1 MDVKGILNIL
11 NLKLDN
17 NQKYIV
23 VSLILCGLLCS
34 YVSPV
39 IIKDIYTKLP
49 SEWIAFESL
58 VGSISGFL
66 LSIFWRG
73 VIRKQAIKKFLL
85 LVISETICGILVC
98 GYLLLIDYNI
108 WLLAIAQLIYTT
120 FITSFVCK
128 CIMVFKSKLWNN
140 KDREIYDNNIEIVA
154 CLTSILG
161 YLTAIIVE
169 PNIYLAIFLW
179 GIAYL
184 VDDIGWAIVYF
195 KNRELLSKEDD
206 SNS

>member
-1 MDVKGILNIL
+1 MDIKGILNLI

-108 WLLAIAQLIYTT
+108 WVLAIAQLIYTT

>member
-11 NLKLDN
+11 DLKLDS

-23 VSLILCGLLCS
+23 VTLILCGLLCS

-85 LVISETICGILVC
+85 LVIGETVCGILVC

-108 WLLAIAQLIYTT
+108 WVLAITQLIYTT

-140 KDREIYDNNIEIVA
+140 KDREIYDNNMEIIA

-161 YLTAIIVE
+161 YLIAIIAK
-169 PNIYLAIFLW
+169 PNIYFAIFLW
-179 GIAYL
+179 GVAYL

-195 KNRELLSKEDD
+195 KNKEMLSKND
-206 SNS
+206 

>member
-1 MDVKGILNIL
+1 MDVKKILNL
-11 NLKLDN
+11 FNLKLDS

-23 VSLILCGLLCS
+23 VSLILCSLLCS
-34 YVSPV
+34 YISPV

-66 LSIFWRG
+66 ISIFWRDT
-73 VIRKQAIKKFLL
+73 IRRQAIKKFLT
-85 LVISETICGILVC
+85 LVIGETVCGILVC
-98 GYLLLIDYNI
+98 AYLLLIDYNI
-108 WLLAIAQLIYTT
+108 WVLAIAQLIYTT

-140 KDREIYDNNIEIVA
+140 KDRETYDNNIEIVS

-161 YLTAIIVE
+161 YLIAILAE
-169 PNIYLAIFLW
+169 PDIHLAIFLW

-195 KNRELLSKEDD
+195 KNKELLVKDES
-206 SNS
+206 S

>member
-1 MDVKGILNIL
+1 MDVKKILNL
-11 NLKLDN
+11 FNLKLDS

-23 VSLILCGLLCS
+23 VSLILCSLLCS
-34 YVSPV
+34 YISPV

-66 LSIFWRG
+66 ISIFWRDT
-73 VIRKQAIKKFLL
+73 IRRQAIKKFLT
-85 LVISETICGILVC
+85 LVIGETVCGILVC
-98 GYLLLIDYNI
+98 AYLLLIDYNI
-108 WLLAIAQLIYTT
+108 WVLAISQLIYTT

-140 KDREIYDNNIEIVA
+140 KDRETYDNNIEIVS

-161 YLTAIIVE
+161 YLIAILAE
-169 PNIYLAIFLW
+169 PDIHLAIFLW
-179 GIAYL
+179 GVAYL

-195 KNRELLSKEDD
+195 KNKELLVKDES
-206 SNS
+206 S

>member
-1 MDVKGILNIL
+1 MDIKGILNLI

-108 WLLAIAQLIYTT
+108 WVLAIAQLIYTA

>member
-1 MDVKGILNIL
+1 MKRILNLL
-11 NLKLDN
+11 NLKLDS

-23 VSLILCGLLCS
+23 VSLILCGLLCA
-34 YVSPV
+34 YISPV

-58 VGSISGFL
+58 VGSISGFFI
-66 LSIFWRG
+66 SIFWRDT
-73 VIRKQAIKKFLL
+73 IRKQAIKKFLL
-85 LVISETICGILVC
+85 LVLSETICGILVC

-108 WLLAIAQLIYTT
+108 WVLAIAQLIYTT

-140 KDREIYDNNIEIVA
+140 KDREIYDNNVEIVA

-161 YLTAIIVE
+161 YLIAIIAE
-169 PNIYLAIFLW
+169 PNIYFAIFL
-179 GIAYL
+179 
-184 VDDIGWAIVYF
+184 
-195 KNRELLSKEDD
+195 
-206 SNS
+206 